1 MGALDSVWLYLYW
14 SVDILIRVLWLLFW
28 GEFLDGVMG
37 S

>member
-14 SVDILIRVLWLLFW
+14 SVDILIRVLWLLFG

>member
-28 GEFLDGVMG
+28 GNFLME
-37 S
+37 